1 MKKVE
6 LHLSKTRLKDEDLV
20 SKLQGFL
27 MAQISPDFATFLH
40 EQETN
45 PYSMN
50 LSSTRDES
58 VWVVNLLSEEAEQ
71 QMLAPLLNS
80 ETIKL
85 ESYAE
90 KILVKKVEIHSLSQ
104 QTLLDIYQDDAA
116 SHLIRVHFYTP
127 TTFKRQGQ
135 FVLFPDTRLIFQSL
149 MQKYSRLVEG
159 RAEIEEETLQ
169 FLADHSQI
177 ISYHLK
183 SHYFQIHGRKYPAF
197 EGRVTI
203 RIQGASTLKAYAQM
217 LLRFGEYSG
226 VGAKCSLGMGGMR
239 IEERKT

>member
-6 LHLSKTRLKDEDLV
+6 LHLSKTRLKDEELI

-40 EQETN
+40 EQETK
-45 PYSMN
+45 PYSLN
-50 LSSTRDES
+50 LSSRHDES

-71 QMLAPLLNS
+71 QMLAPLLNL

-90 KILVKKVEIHSLSQ
+90 EILVKKVEIHSLSQ
-104 QTLLDIYQDDAA
+104 QNFLDIYQDDDA

-127 TTFKRQGQ
+127 TTFNRQGQ

-149 MQKYSRLVEG
+149 MHKYSRLVEG
-159 RAEIEEETLQ
+159 RAEIE
-169 FLADHSQI
+169 
-177 ISYHLK
+177 
-183 SHYFQIHGRKYPAF
+183 
-197 EGRVTI
+197 
-203 RIQGASTLKAYAQM
+203 
-217 LLRFGEYSG
+217 
-226 VGAKCSLGMGGMR
+226 
-239 IEERKT
+239 

>member
-6 LHLSKTRLKDEDLV
+6 LHLSKTRLKDEELI

-27 MAQISPDFATFLH
+27 MASISPDFATFLH

-50 LSSTRDES
+50 LSSRRDES
-58 VWVVNLLSEEAEQ
+58 VWVVNLLSEEAER
-71 QMLAPLLNS
+71 QMLAPLLNL

-90 KILVKKVEIHSLSQ
+90 AILVKKVEIHSLSQ
-104 QTLLDIYQDDAA
+104 QTLLDIYQDDDA

-149 MQKYSRLVEG
+149 IQK
-159 RAEIEEETLQ
+159 
-169 FLADHSQI
+169 
-177 ISYHLK
+177 
-183 SHYFQIHGRKYPAF
+183 
-197 EGRVTI
+197 
-203 RIQGASTLKAYAQM
+203 
-217 LLRFGEYSG
+217 
-226 VGAKCSLGMGGMR
+226 
-239 IEERKT
+239 